1 MKNLRTR
8 ITRLETATSPA
19 SRSGWLPVLAWFP
32 EGATPEQRATI
43 EADVERRRAAG
54 ETVVLAETR
63 EQAMD
68 VLIDL
73 IAP

>member
-8 ITRLETATSPA
+8 ITKLETATSPA
-19 SRSGWLPVLAWFP
+19 RRFGRLPALAWFP
-32 EGATPEQRATI
+32 EGSMPEQRATI

-54 ETVVLAETR
+54 ETVVLTETR

-73 IAP
+73 MAP

>member
-19 SRSGWLPVLAWFP
+19 RRSGWLPVLAWFP

-43 EADVERRRAAG
+43 EADVERRLALG
-54 ETVVLAETR
+54 ETVIFSETR
-63 EQAMD
+63 EQA
-68 VLIDL
+68 VSTLIDL
-73 IAP
+73 MAP